1 MNRLVASLLLCFG
14 LLFATRA
21 AEPASAQTVADKGQM
36 YEDIEIMGRILD
48 HALHLPRHSTRMVP
62 VNYPGNF
69 GGFNDGLAT
78 LSGGFGGFQGGNGLG
93 GGLGGSSINLGNL
106 GGQGMPVDPS
116 GGGLG
121 LGGLGLGG
129 LGGGLGGFQGGL
141 VPVSFPAFPKTQG
154 TYVKDHG
161 VVFTIVLPPPE
172 DDPKPTSVPSLA
184 KPPTEWE
191 RVRQQLRG
199 EKSDSSSPKPKPKE
213 PSVADLVLEALAKNG
228 QHLSLGDKESLTVSI
243 VFRPEEEVSAPE
255 AAVGQGVSMNY
266 LKRVLG
272 QPDLAQALN
281 FNSGVS
287 TVTTMPDESAS
298 TPDKKSSP
306 DDKKPAS
313 GGTPGDATDKGSSP
327 RDYELLGDLH
337 LKQGQGNDAL
347 KAYYKALK
355 NNADAQ
361 HAAAMYLK
369 IAQLYLSSENEA
381 EARKAMDQARELLAK
396 AGADKKQTPKPK
408 KAESP
413 LPSRLIITVPKELLD
428 RAGTGRISLEE
439 FKKAATVEY
448 LPFASR

>member
-1 MNRLVASLLLCFG
+1 MNRLVVSLLLCFG
-14 LLFATRA
+14 LLLVARA
-21 AEPASAQTVADKGQM
+21 AEPAAAQTAADKGQM

-48 HALHLPRHSTRMVP
+48 RALHLPRRSTRMVP
-62 VNYPGNF
+62 VNYLGNS
-69 GGFNDGLAT
+69 GGFNGGLGG
-78 LSGGFGGFQGGNGLG
+78 LSGGIGGFQGGNGFG
-93 GGLGGSSINLGNL
+93 GGLGGSAINLGAL

-121 LGGLGLGG
+121 LGGLG
-129 LGGGLGGFQGGL
+129 GGLGGFQGGQL
-141 VPVSFPAFPKTQG
+141 VPVSFPAFPKSQG

-172 DDPKPTSVPSLA
+172 HDPKPTSVPSLA

-199 EKSDSSSPKPKPKE
+199 EKADASAPKPKAKQ

-228 QHLSLGDKESLTVSI
+228 HHLSLGDKESLTVSI
-243 VFRPEEEVSAPE
+243 VFRPEEEVNPPE
-255 AAVGQGVSMNY
+255 AAAGQGVGMNY
-266 LKRVLG
+266 VKRVLG
-272 QPDLAQALN
+272 LTESD
-281 FNSGVS
+281 SGS
-287 TVTTMPDESAS
+287 TVTTMTDQPAS
-298 TPDKKSSP
+298 TPDKQPSP
-306 DDKKPAS
+306 DDKKPAPGS
-313 GGTPGDATDKGSSP
+313 TPTDPSTDKGSSP

-381 EARKAMDQARELLAK
+381 EARKAMDHARELLAK

-413 LPSRLIITVPKELLD
+413 LPSRLIITVSKELLD

>member
-1 MNRLVASLLLCFG
+1 
-14 LLFATRA
+14 
-21 AEPASAQTVADKGQM
+21 M

-48 HALHLPRHSTRMVP
+48 RALQLPRHSTRMVA
-62 VNYPGNF
+62 VNYPPIYATLN
-69 GGFNDGLAT
+69 GGFGNLGGGL
-78 LSGGFGGFQGGNGLG
+78 GGFQGGNGLG
-93 GGLGGSSINLGNL
+93 GGLGGPSNNLGAL

-129 LGGGLGGFQGGL
+129 LGGGLGGFQGGQL
-141 VPVSFPAFPKTQG
+141 VPVSFPAFPKSQG

-161 VVFTIVLPPPE
+161 VVFTIVLPPPQH
-172 DDPKPTSVPSLA
+172 DPKPTSVPSLA

-199 EKSDSSSPKPKPKE
+199 EKSDSSSPKPKAKE

-228 QHLSLGDKESLTVSI
+228 HHLSLGDKESLTVSI
-243 VFRPEEEVSAPE
+243 VFRPEEEVNPLE
-255 AAVGQGVSMNY
+255 AAAGQGVGMNY
-266 LKRVLG
+266 VKRVLG
-272 QPDLAQALN
+272 LPESD
-281 FNSGVS
+281 SVS
-287 TVTTMPDESAS
+287 TVTTMTDQSVS
-298 TPDKKSSP
+298 TPDKQPSA

-313 GGTPGDATDKGSSP
+313 GATPGDATDKGSSP

-337 LKQGQGNDAL
+337 LKQGQSKDAL
-347 KAYYKALK
+347 KAYQKAVEK
-355 NNADAQ
+355 NADAQ

-369 IAQLYLSSENEA
+369 IAQLYLTAENNEA
-381 EARKAMDQARELLAK
+381 EARKAMDRARELLAK
-396 AGADKKQTPKPK
+396 AGASKKETPKPK
-408 KAESP
+408 RAESP
-413 LPSRLIITVPKELLD
+413 LPSRLIITVSKELLD